1 MLSSEVRRLFLSEL
15 KALGE
20 RAQRAVS
27 HRDEARRLFEELQ
40 CDGPIKTI
48 TPRSRRAESILSL
61 ARHHDPS
68 FPVLYGVDG
77 GSTRPMHFEDGTTLC
92 ANQAVCVADP
102 PLRHR
107 GVPLEAWRTIAI
119 VSHSF
124 QNVGEARVVHYP
136 TSLPLTPLSPLPR
149 RGEGTGVRGYVS
161 FWRIHLTKDFLEREV
176 ASIVKGLA
184 DVTSE
189 PTHAQQML
197 ELFDVREG
205 LLLIDGALY
214 PIGLYYYLLGELKGE
229 WGYRWG
235 VRLSDRED
243 IVALLAAPVRLIEAS
258 VARKIPIVA
267 INKTL
272 ETTWLLRFCVRERR
286 WASDRQFMTAVLSD
300 TPKDS
305 LGYTNWFVQEAYPS
319 WEERGSVIDLPKA
332 IGDFGLVLESEFY
345 HVAFFYV
352 YDPRVRSVL
361 KVETPRAVFEFCE
374 PERLQRVVLGEIA
387 RGRGVPN
394 VLRKADSRARITQEE
409 REALMRACGLDPDYY
424 YNLSR
429 GEPL

>member
-20 RAQRAVS
+20 RAQRVTS
-27 HRDEARRLFEELQ
+27 HRDEARRLFSELQ
-40 CDGPIKTI
+40 LDGAIKAL
-48 TPRSRRAESILSL
+48 TPLERRAEPILKL
-61 ARHHDPS
+61 AQASDPQAI
-68 FPVLYGVDG
+68 YGVDG

-92 ANQAVCVADP
+92 ANQAVFVADP
-102 PLRHR
+102 PLRHQ
-107 GVPLEAWRTIAI
+107 GVPLETWRTLAL

-124 QNVGEARVVHYP
+124 QNVGEAHVTH
-136 TSLPLTPLSPLPR
+136 TQS
-149 RGEGTGVRGYVS
+149 GYVRC
-161 FWRIHLTKDFLEREV
+161 WRIHLTKDFVERDVEH
-176 ASIVKGLA
+176 IVKGLA

-189 PTHAQQML
+189 PTHATEML
-197 ELFDVREG
+197 EALAIREG
-205 LLLIDGALY
+205 LLILDGALY

-229 WGYRWG
+229 WGYRWD

-243 IVALLAAPVRLIEAS
+243 IVALLASPVRLIETC
-258 VARKIPIVA
+258 VARRLPIVA
-267 INKTL
+267 INKTP
-272 ETTWLLRFCVRERR
+272 ETSWLLRFCLDPSERR
-286 WASDRQFMTAVLSD
+286 WANDRQFMTAVLSD

-332 IGDFGLVLESEFY
+332 VSDFALILESSLY

-361 KVETPRAVFEFCE
+361 KIEAPRAVFHFCD
-374 PERLQRVVLGEIA
+374 PEHLQKQILAEIA
-387 RGRGVPN
+387 RGKGVPN
-394 VLRKADSRARITQEE
+394 VIRKADSRARITQEE
-409 REALMRACGLDPDYY
+409 REALIRACGLNPDYY

-429 GEPL
+429 EESL

>member
-1 MLSSEVRRLFLSEL
+1 MLSSDVRRLFLSEL

-27 HRDEARRLFEELQ
+27 HRDEARRLFERLQ
-40 CDGPIKTI
+40 LDGAIKTI
-48 TPRSRRAESILSL
+48 TPLERRAGAILDL
-61 ARHHDPS
+61 ASDQA
-68 FPVLYGVDG
+68 FTVIYGVDG

-92 ANQAVCVADP
+92 ANQAVFLADP
-102 PLRHR
+102 PVRH
-107 GVPLEAWRTIAI
+107 GGFPLETWRTLAL

-124 QNVGEARVVHYP
+124 QNVGEARVTHYP
-136 TSLPLTPLSPLPR
+136 SPSPLLPSPSEG
-149 RGEGTGVRGYVS
+149 RGAGGEEAYVS
-161 FWRIHLTKDFLEREV
+161 YWRIHLTKDFLEREV
-176 ASIVKGLA
+176 AHIVKGLA

-189 PTHAQQML
+189 PTHARRML
-197 ELFDVREG
+197 ELLDIREG

-243 IVALLAAPVRLIEAS
+243 IVALLAAPVRLVEAC
-258 VARKIPIVA
+258 VARKIPIIA
-267 INKTL
+267 LNKTP
-272 ETTWLLRFCVRERR
+272 ETSWLLRFCLEERERR

-319 WEERGSVIDLPKA
+319 WEERESVVDLPKA
-332 IGDFGLVLESEFY
+332 VSDFGLRFESSLY

-361 KVETPRAVFEFCE
+361 KIETPRAVLEFCE
-374 PERLQRVVLGEIA
+374 PERLQQIVLAEIA
-387 RGRGVPN
+387 RGKGVPN
-394 VLRKADSRARITQEE
+394 VIRKADSRARITQEE
-409 REALMRACGLDPDYY
+409 REALIRACGLDPDYY

>member
-1 MLSSEVRRLFLSEL
+1 MLSSDVRRVFFEEL
-15 KALGE
+15 AALGE
-20 RAQRAVS
+20 RAGRAPL
-27 HRDEARRLFEELQ
+27 HRDEARRLFEQLQ

-48 TPRSRRAESILSL
+48 VPLARRAEPILSL
-61 ARHHDPS
+61 AQHHDPS

-92 ANQAVCVADP
+92 ANQAVCITDP

-107 GVPLEAWRTIAI
+107 GFPLEAWRTVAI

-124 QNVGEARVVHYP
+124 QNIGEAKVTHTQNTQVHQ
-136 TSLPLTPLSPLPR
+136 
-149 RGEGTGVRGYVS
+149 
-161 FWRIHLTKDFLEREV
+161 WRIHLTKDFLEREV
-176 ASIVKGLA
+176 AQIVKGLA

-189 PTHAQQML
+189 PTHAQWML
-197 ELFDVREG
+197 ELLDVREG
-205 LLLIDGALY
+205 MLIIDGALY

-243 IVALLAAPVRLIEAS
+243 IVVLLAAPVRLIEAC
-258 VARKIPIVA
+258 VARRLPIVA
-267 INKTL
+267 INKTP
-272 ETTWLLRFCVRERR
+272 ETSWLLRFCLEERERR

-305 LGYTNWFVQEAYPS
+305 LGYTKWFVQEAYPS
-319 WEERGSVIDLPKA
+319 WEERGAVIDLPKA
-332 IGDFGLVLESEFY
+332 ISDFGLVLEPGFY

-361 KVETPRAVFEFCE
+361 KIETPRAVFEFCE
-374 PERLQRVVLGEIA
+374 PERLQRVMLGEIA
-387 RGRGVPN
+387 RGKGVPN

>member
-1 MLSSEVRRLFLSEL
+1 MLSSDVRRVFLEEL
-15 KALGE
+15 AALGE
-20 RAQRAVS
+20 RAGRTIL
-27 HRDEARRLFEELQ
+27 HRDEARRLFEKLQ

-48 TPRSRRAESILSL
+48 VPL
-61 ARHHDPS
+61 ARSAEPILALAQYHDPS

-77 GSTRPMHFEDGTTLC
+77 GSTRPMHFEDGTTIC
-92 ANQAVCVADP
+92 ANQAVCIADP

-107 GVPLEAWRTIAI
+107 GFPLEAWRTVAI

-124 QNVGEARVVHYP
+124 QNIGETKVTHTQNAH
-136 TSLPLTPLSPLPR
+136 
-149 RGEGTGVRGYVS
+149 VRQ
-161 FWRIHLTKDFLEREV
+161 WRIHLTKDFLEREV
-176 ASIVKGLA
+176 AQIVKGLA

-197 ELFDVREG
+197 ELLDVRQG
-205 LLLIDGALY
+205 LLIMDGALY
-214 PIGLYYYLLGELKGE
+214 PIGLYYYLVGELKGE

-235 VRLSDRED
+235 VRLTDRED
-243 IVALLAAPVRLIEAS
+243 IVALLAAPVRLVETCLS
-258 VARKIPIVA
+258 RRLPIVA
-267 INKTL
+267 INKTP
-272 ETTWLLRFCVRERR
+272 ETSWLLRFCLEERERR
-286 WASDRQFMTAVLSD
+286 WASDRQFMTAALSD

-332 IGDFGLVLESEFY
+332 ISDFRLSFEPELY

-352 YDPRVRSVL
+352 YDPRVHSVL
-361 KVETPRAVFEFCE
+361 KVETPRAVFQFCD

-387 RGRGVPN
+387 RGMGVPH
-394 VLRKADSRARITQEE
+394 VLRKADSRARITQQE

>member
-1 MLSSEVRRLFLSEL
+1 MLSSDVRRLFLSEL
-15 KALGE
+15 KTLGE

-27 HRDEARRLFEELQ
+27 HRAEARRLFESLQ
-40 CDGPIKTI
+40 LDGAIKMI
-48 TPRSRRAESILSL
+48 TPLERRAEPILNL
-61 ARHHDPS
+61 AEASDQA
-68 FPVLYGVDG
+68 FEVIYGVDG

-92 ANQAVCVADP
+92 ANQAVFIADP
-102 PLRHR
+102 PIRH
-107 GVPLEAWRTIAI
+107 GGFPLETWRTLAL

-124 QNVGEARVVHYP
+124 QNVGEARVTH
-136 TSLPLTPLSPLPR
+136 TQN
-149 RGEGTGVRGYVS
+149 EHVS
-161 FWRIHLTKDFLEREV
+161 HWRIHLTKDFLEREV
-176 ASIVKGLA
+176 AHIVKGLA

-197 ELFDVREG
+197 EILDVRKG
-205 LLLIDGALY
+205 LLIIDGALY

-243 IVALLAAPVRLIEAS
+243 IVALLAAPVRLVETC
-258 VARKIPIVA
+258 VARKIPIIA
-267 INKTL
+267 LNKTP
-272 ETTWLLRFCVRERR
+272 ETSWLLRFCLEERERR

-332 IGDFGLVLESEFY
+332 ISDFRLVLESGLY
-345 HVAFFYV
+345 HVAFFYM

-361 KVETPRAVFEFCE
+361 KIETPRAVFEFCE
-374 PERLQRVVLGEIA
+374 PERLQKIVLAEIA
-387 RGRGVPN
+387 RGKGVPN
-394 VLRKADSRARITQEE
+394 VIRKADSRARIMQEE

>member
-1 MLSSEVRRLFLSEL
+1 MLSSDVRRLFLEEL

-27 HRDEARRLFEELQ
+27 HRDEARRLFSHLQLDGAIKALTPLERHAAPILNLAEESHQ
-40 CDGPIKTI
+40 
-48 TPRSRRAESILSL
+48 
-61 ARHHDPS
+61 S
-68 FPVLYGVDG
+68 FEVIYGVDG

-92 ANQAVCVADP
+92 ANQAVFIADP
-102 PLRHR
+102 PMRHR
-107 GVPLEAWRTIAI
+107 GFPLETWRTIAL

-124 QNVGEARVVHYP
+124 QNVGEAHVTHTQNEHVHH
-136 TSLPLTPLSPLPR
+136 
-149 RGEGTGVRGYVS
+149 
-161 FWRIHLTKDFLEREV
+161 WRIHLTKDFLEREV
-176 ASIVKGLA
+176 EHIVKGLA

-189 PTHAQQML
+189 PTHAKEML
-197 ELFDVREG
+197 EALDIREG
-205 LLLIDGALY
+205 LLILDGALY
-214 PIGLYYYLLGELKGE
+214 PVGLYYYLLGELKGE

-243 IVALLAAPVRLIEAS
+243 IVALLASPVRLIEAC
-258 VARKIPIVA
+258 VARRLPIVA
-267 INKTL
+267 LNKTP
-272 ETTWLLRFCVRERR
+272 ETSWLLRFCLDSSERR

-319 WEERGSVIDLPKA
+319 WEERESVIDLPKA
-332 IGDFGLVLESEFY
+332 VSDFALALEPSLY

-361 KVETPRAVFEFCE
+361 KIETPRVVFQFCD
-374 PERLQRVVLGEIA
+374 PERLQKILLAEIA
-387 RGRGVPN
+387 RGKGVPN
-394 VLRKADSRARITQEE
+394 VIRKADSRARITQEE
-409 REALMRACGLDPDYY
+409 REALIRACGLDPDYY

-429 GEPL
+429 GESL